1 MIVVTGA
8 TGQLGQLVV
17 EGLVRR
23 VPAADIAAA
32 VRNPEKAAG
41 LAALG
46 VQIRTADYNAPESLA
61 TAFAGSN
68 QLLLISSSAVGQR
81 VAQHAA
87 AIDAARQAGVGHLV
101 YTSLLHADTSTLGLA
116 PEHLATEQAV
126 RDSGLPFTLLR
137 NGWYTENYTKTVLLA
152 ADTGSF
158 ACNAGDGA
166 ISSAARADYAEAAVA
181 VLTGEGHQGR
191 VYELAGDVAWTYPEL
206 AAELS
211 RATGRAIAF
220 RDVSAAS
227 HRQILANAGLPAAFA
242 DAIVDYDRGIAEGDL
257 LDSSGELRTLIGRP
271 TTPLADTVAA
281 ILKN

>member
-23 VPAADIAAA
+23 VPAADIAVA
-32 VRNPEKAAG
+32 VRNPAKAAG

-46 VQIRTADYNAPESLA
+46 VQVRTADYNAPESLA
-61 TAFAGSN
+61 TAFADADR
-68 QLLLISSSAVGQR
+68 LLLISGSEVGRR

-116 PEHLATEQAV
+116 PEHLATEQAI
-126 RDSGLPFTLLR
+126 RDSGLPSTLLR
-137 NGWYTENYTKTVLLA
+137 NGWYTENYTQAILLA
-152 ADTGSF
+152 AETGSF
-158 ACNAGDGA
+158 AGNAGYGA

-191 VYELAGDVAWTYPEL
+191 VYELAGDVAWTY
-206 AAELS
+206 
-211 RATGRAIAF
+211 
-220 RDVSAAS
+220 
-227 HRQILANAGLPAAFA
+227 
-242 DAIVDYDRGIAEGDL
+242 
-257 LDSSGELRTLIGRP
+257 RP
-271 TTPLADTVAA
+271 TRTWPP
-281 ILKN
+281 N

>member
-23 VPAADIAAA
+23 VPAADIAVA
-32 VRNPEKAAG
+32 VRNPAKAAG

-46 VQIRTADYNAPESLA
+46 VQVRTADYNAPESLA
-61 TAFAGSN
+61 TAFADADR
-68 QLLLISSSAVGQR
+68 LLLISGSEVGRR

-116 PEHLATEQAV
+116 PEHLATEQAI
-126 RDSGLPFTLLR
+126 RDSGLPSTLLR
-137 NGWYTENYTKTVLLA
+137 NGWYTENYTQAILLA
-152 ADTGSF
+152 AETGSF
-158 ACNAGDGA
+158 AGNAGYGA

-191 VYELAGDVAWTYPEL
+191 VYELAGDVAWTYPDL

-211 RATGRAIAF
+211 RATGRAIDF

-227 HRQILANAGLPAAFA
+227 HREMLANAGLPAALA

-257 LDSSGELRTLIGRP
+257 LDDSGELRTLIGRP